1 MLILI
6 EIDIEIEIEI
16 KLTQLIDAK
25 IVKQIWI
32 SLGQCVTVRKKNERN
47 VFQQQLLLLIMHI
60 KWHLKSN

>member
-6 EIDIEIEIEI
+6 EIEIEIEIEI

-32 SLGQCVTVRKKNERN
+32 SLGQCVTVRKKKRKKCISTAIVIVNYAY
-47 VFQQQLLLLIMHI
+47 
-60 KWHLKSN
+60 

>member
-6 EIDIEIEIEI
+6 EIEIEIEI

-32 SLGQCVTVRKKNERN
+32 ALGQCVTVRKKRN
-47 VFQQQLLLLIMHI
+47 VFRQQLLLLIMYF

>member
-6 EIDIEIEIEI
+6 EIEIEIEI

-32 SLGQCVTVRKKNERN
+32 SLVTVRKKRN
-47 VFQQQLLLLIMHI
+47 VFRQQLLLLIMYF